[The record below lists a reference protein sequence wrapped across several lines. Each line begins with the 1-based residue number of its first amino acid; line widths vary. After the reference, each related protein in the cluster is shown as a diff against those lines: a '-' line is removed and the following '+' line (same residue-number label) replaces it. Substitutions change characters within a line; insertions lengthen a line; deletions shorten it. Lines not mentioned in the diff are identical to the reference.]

1 MAKIALL
8 IGVSD
13 YEPALNPL
21 PAAIKDVDSM
31 HRVLQSA
38 EMGGFDEVKILK
50 NPEPQTMQYEI
61 ETLFAGRSKDD
72 LLLLFFSGH
81 GIKDDSNNLYF
92 ATPITRKTVKGE
104 LIRSTAVPSRFVHD
118 VMNNSRAKRQALI
131 LDCCF
136 SGAFDPSLQT
146 KDDGSVDLQGQLG
159 AEGRVVLTSSSSTQ
173 YSFAQENSELSLY
186 TRYLVEGIET
196 GAADRDEDGKV
207 SIREL
212 HEYATSKVQETAPNM
227 TPKLITLK
235 DIGFEIVLAKAKIAD
250 RELRY
255 RRLVEKYASRG
266 AISAIGRKVLDTHRD
281 QLGLSTEIVK
291 EIEKEVLRPYQLRLE
306 NLQKYKQAFSTE
318 IQNEYPLSTHAR
330 SELDDWREILG
341 LRKEDVASIEEEEFA
356 KVEPSKARQ
365 ERVIPKKEEDNSTET
380 ISPEVLPQYRTE
392 SVMQPKDGATTQ
404 PVQSKIPSLDE
415 SRYQQESSNS
425 DANLTSSLKARISK
439 ANLQVWMW
447 GCGFLV
453 VTTLANY
460 FGLFGGAI
468 GFSYSDGHIL
478 LNWLLIFSI
487 TLLLAVFRPI
497 PWTWTVAGVLI
508 SYFLFLF
515 SNYSGVFTGVFNIF
529 TVFLFNSFVV
539 GLVSF
544 FRFRQLTKN

>member
-50 NPEPQTMQYEI
+50 NPDPQTMQYEI

-196 GAADRDEDGKV
+196 GAGDRDEDGKV

-212 HEYATSKVQETAPNM
+212 HEYATGKVQETAPNM

-235 DIGFEIVLAKAKIAD
+235 DMGFEIVLAKAKIAD
-250 RELRY
+250 HELRY

-266 AISAIGRKVLDTHRD
+266 AISAIGRRVLDTHRD
-281 QLGLSTEIVK
+281 QLGLSAEIVK

-341 LRKEDVASIEEEEFA
+341 LRKEDVASIEEEFA
-356 KVEPSKARQ
+356 KVEPPNARQ
-365 ERVIPKKEEDNSTET
+365 ERVVPEKDNSTEM

-392 SVMQPKDGATTQ
+392 SVMQPKDGVTTQ
-404 PVQSKIPSLDE
+404 PVQPKITSLDE

-425 DANLTSSLKARISK
+425 DANLTSSLKARISR
-439 ANLQVWMW
+439 ANFKVWQW
-447 GCGFLV
+447 GCGFLFIA
-453 VTTLANY
+453 TLFNY
-460 FGLFGGAI
+460 FASLRNAI
-468 GFSYSDGHIL
+468 NYANFSGTL
-478 LNWLLIFSI
+478 LNW
-487 TLLLAVFRPI
+487 TLVFFTTLFLAAFRPI
-497 PWTWTVAGVLI
+497 PWTWAVAGVVI
-508 SYFLFLF
+508 P
-515 SNYSGVFTGVFNIF
+515 YS
-529 TVFLFNSFVV
+529 VFLLHYWYNSFIGMLIIVTFTNSLIV
-539 GLVSF
+539 GFISF
-544 FRFRQLTKN
+544 LRFQQITKN